1 MAKYPI
7 KVLLDELK
15 RPFFPLVTIDT
26 IVTNNSDKTLRE
38 LFEERYTKAEVDKLI
53 SDLGTLQRLR
63 GTVTTYEELLAI
75 EDPMPGDTYI
85 LLVEGGNNAE
95 YMYIGDKWEALG
107 PTASYTDVYGKE
119 DVDGMLLALKQ
130 ELNTKTER
138 DDAEVLAQAKLY
150 AEDLFANVPAPNL
163 DEYYKKSE
171 TDAKID
177 EKINAIPV
185 NNLWHYKGHFATVE
199 DLPSTGQPSGIQTSN
214 HCSFSNTVTK
224 FKTGLP
230 TYPIE
235 TSAAGLLKLS
245 AKYWLFE
252 FSTHVN
258 GPTDF
263 GGQGFGFCTD
273 YPEMIEIGIGHNS
286 ATGHATWLYHIKY
299 DPNKPVYY
307 CGYVSS
313 YASCIGEIRMATASG
328 IKTLTN
334 SYNKL
339 NTVTEEATFYKY
351 NIYEGGQTLSHAT
364 YNHLYG
370 NIPYL
375 KFKAWSS
382 LPFTIPTDSYNYV
395 IKGGYDSA
403 SFYDY
408 DNNIY
413 VYTDGMTILKFAEV
427 GCARLVC
434 SESLAKENEIATVG
448 EHNDLYRCNS
458 IPKWAPVNERVA
470 SSGGTGVVIN
480 RWEGVA

>member
-1 MAKYPI
+1 M
-7 KVLLDELK
+7 LLDELK

-119 DVDGMLLALKQ
+119 DVDEMLLALKQ

-185 NNLWHYKGHFATVE
+185 NNLWHYKGHVASAG
-199 DLPSTGQPSGIQTSN
+199 DLPSLGQTSAN
-214 HCSFSNTVTK
+214 LTGVTCSIDWTYFSDMLQNKTYYSRVTELAQ
-224 FKTGLP
+224 GY
-230 TYPIE
+230 TYYFGSSGP
-235 TSAAGLLKLS
+235 
-245 AKYWLFE
+245 
-252 FSTHVN
+252 STYYHTNVIYTN
-258 GPTDF
+258 YAELIDGIYIAPTD
-263 GGQGFGFCTD
+263 
-273 YPEMIEIGIGHNS
+273 GHTANYYV
-286 ATGHATWLYHIKY
+286 TNVVLVHVTY
-299 DPNKPVYY
+299 DANKPVYIKRKY
-307 CGYVSS
+307 YNGTYSKAYIAYDDGTYGWSDGSQALQISKSGWVTLVGSNAYVDRLISN
-313 YASCIGEIRMATASG
+313 
-328 IKTLTN
+328 L
-334 SYNKL
+334 NKS
-339 NTVTEEATFYKY
+339 
-351 NIYEGGQTLSHAT
+351 I
-364 YNHLYG
+364 
-370 NIPYL
+370 
-375 KFKAWSS
+375 KFKVPQFNAYPS
-382 LPFTIPTDSYNYV
+382 
-395 IKGGYDSA
+395 GYDSA
-403 SFYDY
+403 TGTCTTTALHKYDTLVLTQPIVFNYVDGY
-408 DNNIY
+408 DFLQTYSDPTVPI
-413 VYTDGMTILKFAEV
+413 TIIGGETSV
-427 GCARLVC
+427 
-434 SESLAKENEIATVG
+434 EENDAYTVG
-448 EHNDLYRCNS
+448 DYNDLYVCNNRPEWVP
-458 IPKWAPVNERVA
+458 INKRVA